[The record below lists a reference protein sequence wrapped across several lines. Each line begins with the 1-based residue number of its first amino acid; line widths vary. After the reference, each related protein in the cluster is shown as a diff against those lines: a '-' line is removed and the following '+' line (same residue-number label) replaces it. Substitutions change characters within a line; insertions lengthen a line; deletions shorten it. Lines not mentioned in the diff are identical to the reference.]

1 MSTIYFTSVKII
13 VKYTVNNLN
22 LDTLPNLWYYIKMK
36 WTEKENQLILDL
48 KNTKATYL
56 EMVKYFSGR
65 SQRAIAVQA
74 AKLTKGTH
82 KDYKWSEEQIKALI
96 DCRIKGMQYKDAVK
110 VVGRN
115 LQSLKQKGSDLL
127 NMAREYDLD
136 EYDCAWHFLK
146 LYYDNDL

>member
-1 MSTIYFTSVKII
+1 ML
-13 VKYTVNNLN
+13 KYTINNLN

-56 EMVKYFSGR
+56 EMVKYFPGR

-74 AKLTKGTH
+74 AKLTKGQH
-82 KDYKWSEEQIKALI
+82 KDYTWSEDQIKTLI
-96 DCRIKGMQYKDAVK
+96 ECRLNGMQYKEAAIL
-110 VVGRN
+110 VGRN

-127 NMAREYDLD
+127 KMAQEYDLND
-136 EYDCAWHFLK
+136 YDCAWHFLK
-146 LYYDNDL
+146 LYYNDEL